1 MAAMFLNDLGR
12 LDETAEI
19 LDVGAGSE
27 EIAFWLACR
36 AARVVAIDIYG
47 EGSFAY
53 REAADE
59 MLRDPASLAP
69 YEYPRDRLEV
79 QSMDARRL
87 AFADASFDVVV
98 SFSSIEHFGTPSD
111 IARSARE
118 IGRVLKPGGH
128 AFIVTEVLVDQHW
141 SDRAPIH
148 FALRMASFGRLAPDA
163 TTPRLRSI
171 GDQFTKRELRKRI
184 IEPSGLELMQPLDLS
199 ISAPSF
205 ANVIDMNGPEPRPT
219 TGAEHPHVVLRSHR
233 SCFTSICLPLVKPR

>member
-1 MAAMFLNDLGR
+1 M
-12 LDETAEI
+12 
-19 LDVGAGSE
+19 
-27 EIAFWLACR
+27 
-36 AARVVAIDIYG
+36 
-47 EGSFAY
+47 
-53 REAADE
+53 
-59 MLRDPASLAP
+59 
-69 YEYPRDRLEV
+69 
-79 QSMDARRL
+79 
-87 AFADASFDVVV
+87 
-98 SFSSIEHFGTPSD
+98 
-111 IARSARE
+111 
-118 IGRVLKPGGH
+118 
-128 AFIVTEVLVDQHW
+128 DQHW

-148 FALRMASFGRLAPDA
+148 FALRMASFGRHARDA